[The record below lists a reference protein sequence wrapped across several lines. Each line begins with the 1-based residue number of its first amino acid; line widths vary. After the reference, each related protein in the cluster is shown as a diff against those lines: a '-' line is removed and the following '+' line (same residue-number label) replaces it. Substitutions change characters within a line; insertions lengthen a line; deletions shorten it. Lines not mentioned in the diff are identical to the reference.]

1 MKKFTLF
8 AIAVL
13 FSVVAFAQKQKPVLK
28 VFDRME
34 LQVQPKVQ
42 VQGVALPLTT
52 TAARKAPR
60 RALLTPPEG
69 ATPVTYYT
77 AGGQFMYYDGSSFV
91 DYTNLVPSIQIAVD
105 GTDIYLGGLSPFAT
119 DGWIKG
125 TIDGT
130 TATFAGGQ
138 AVDETVDA
146 SQYIVGSDDFSTLSE
161 NIVFTI
167 DEAAGTLTASTPLI
181 GIAES
186 ATSLSL
192 YAYWMQPVFSLTEP
206 AAPEVVTLPD
216 GAVLEEFSISYTD
229 LEEKAA
235 TGSVKIAFVGNDVY
249 MSGISSYLP
258 DALVKGTLDGTT
270 VTFPADQYMGN
281 YGGLV
286 DINFCP
292 TEFYGADVVFS
303 YDAATETLTSE
314 GTMFSFYAYSG
325 SYYYDGYFASP
336 VIKKVVE
343 VAATPANPEITELK
357 YSSSYGYYIYFNV
370 PAVDTEGNGL
380 LTSKLSYQLF
390 ADVEKEVSPLT
401 FTPATHSKL
410 TEEMSIFPYGFTE
423 GYDIYAGQFYLN
435 DVYSDTWNK
444 IGIKSIYTGGGET
457 HETEIQWY
465 TIKNYAIDDL
475 TAEITAAEALVADET
490 YKTGQTALQVA
501 IDAAKATAG
510 SADATTEDVQ
520 NALNT
525 LKDAEAVFKALNTAY
540 NKLAA
545 EIETA
550 TALKDSEGMVYGKDG
565 LNQAINK
572 ANRALNS
579 ADATA
584 DSINAA
590 LAELQQA
597 EQDFRDLNGAAS
609 VTWDAR
615 QQSYTN
621 EQVVESAQ
629 LSPDFT
635 LTLAQGEASYAPAYY
650 TSGSALRVYYKNSFT
665 ITASDNVKA
674 MTKIVITQSGSTY
687 GTLLHANVGEL
698 TKSGSTLTW
707 VGDAKEV
714 VFTNFEEGA
723 TSSPQTRIR
732 TITITYMGQPDQLV
746 ALPETAEVQAWT
758 LTGQTVGSSSSN
770 YDFPT
775 EVAFDG
781 ENDIYVKGLFPYTKD
796 TWAKGTI
803 ADGKATFPAQLI
815 ADSPDYGEKYYIF
828 GSADGETISDFVLA
842 YDAEAKTLTQETQYI
857 YLNYMKKNAIN
868 PDYLESWQ
876 NLKLNFG
883 IEEPVA
889 APEDL
894 VTEEWNL
901 STTLY
906 YSDEEMEPYTA
917 KVQVGFTG
925 DDLYIQGLNNNA
937 DQLWVKATKNAE
949 GQYVVPA
956 LQYMGEVGFWAK
968 TKYYFSAVDAEGNF
982 TDAVFHYDAE
992 AQMLSTTQSLVFN
1005 RGKQAMNPGSS
1016 YVNVTT
1022 IFVPQPVI
1030 VDALPYSNTLSA
1042 TEATDVFTIIDAN
1055 EDNST
1060 WRFEAERASIGY
1072 TNSADVPHDDWLVS
1086 PAIKLEAGKNYKF
1099 AVDVWRT
1106 STSGTEAFEV
1116 KVANAN
1122 TAEALAAGAQVIENQ
1137 NIEPTEATTYSNDAV
1152 TVTETGY
1159 YFFGIHATSPGDQYG
1174 LSANNFKVEEAEAV
1188 QPEEYY
1194 YKKVMAA
1201 DELTDGEY
1209 LIVYE
1214 GEAPLA
1220 FNGALETLDAVNN
1233 GIDVTIVKDAIEATD
1248 VIDGATFTISMTDGT
1263 IKSAS
1268 GLFIGNISDTN
1279 ALKSSADEPYTN
1291 TITVTDG
1298 EADIVSAETHLR
1310 FNAAS
1315 NQLRF
1320 RYYKSAS
1327 YTNQKPIA
1335 LYKKV
1340 AGTFDPGVEPQP
1352 GELATGTYYTVGGKF
1367 MINTESGFQD
1377 ITSKMESVEV
1387 TVEGSTVK
1395 IAGLAYW
1402 FKDGAI
1408 EGTLDGNTI
1417 TFASGQ
1423 LVGSDDYGNEYL
1435 VGSNDGQTV
1444 TDIVFAYNPE
1454 TQTLTS
1460 TTALIV
1466 ESGKADAVAAYCYWE
1481 NAAFSAIAPEMPEVV
1496 VLPEGAEVVAYNMA
1510 YKDKDNAE
1518 KSKPVNVAVVGNE
1531 VYFQG
1536 MSQYIPEAW
1545 VKGTLDG
1552 NTVTFPAM
1560 QYMGDYGNYGA
1571 SYFFYGAA
1579 PVVFT
1584 YDAEAETYTATGE
1597 VYGVLGDQYYDGRYF
1612 DPVLSK
1618 VIEMAG
1624 TPATPSID
1632 GIEDSQFGDIVDF
1645 TIPTVDTDG
1654 NPMVASKLSYQFFVD
1669 DENTPLTFTP
1679 EYFTK
1684 LTEEMTVIPYG
1695 FTDNYDIYED
1705 YLYLNMPHD
1714 TWIRLGIQTIY
1725 TGGDEENKSEI
1736 FWFDM
1741 PVKEEPVVAP
1751 EGLVTEAYSFNATAL
1766 EYDSEGANEPEA
1778 YSIIIQVGFDGDDV
1792 YFKGLAQDMPEL
1804 WVKATKNA
1812 EGKYVIPAS
1821 QYMGELEFYNYTFPY
1836 YWTATDAEGNL
1847 VDAVLD
1853 FNAET
1858 STFTTSQ
1865 TLALNAVKDELD
1877 YYMLYNDVIIT
1888 KFNEVAAT
1896 PATPTF
1902 DKFEIAEEVGYS
1914 TVYFD
1919 APATD
1924 VDGNLLNTEKLFY
1937 TLWIEK
1943 DGEQKPYVFTA
1954 ALYPKDFEEDVT
1966 EVPYKHDGYDIMS
1979 GGIVYL
1985 EDEIAELQSWTKVGV
2000 QSIYYGAGERR
2011 TSGIAW
2017 SDGSIET
2024 GIFDIN
2030 TADGNV
2036 RFYDMQGRNVEKSH
2050 KGLTIVQK
2058 RDDKGNVKTMK
2069 IVR

>member
-60 RALLTPPEG
+60 RALVTPPEG

-77 AGGQFMYYDGSSFV
+77 AGGQFLFYDGTDFS
-91 DYTNLVPSIQIAVD
+91 DYTSMVPSIQVIVD
-105 GTDIYLGGLSPFAT
+105 GTDIYMAGLSPFAS
-119 DGWIKG
+119 DAWIKG

-130 TATFAGGQ
+130 LATFTGGQ
-138 AVDETVDA
+138 QISEDA
-146 SQYIVGSDDFSTLSE
+146 ESPQFVVGSDDGTSTSE
-161 NIVFTI
+161 NIVFSI
-167 DEAAGTLTASTPLI
+167 DQTAGTLTSVTQII
-181 GIAES
+181 GISNS
-186 ATSLSL
+186 ATGLSL
-192 YAYWMQPVFSLTEP
+192 YAYWLRPVFSLTEP
-206 AAPEVVTLPD
+206 AAPEAVVAPD
-216 GAVLEEFSISYTD
+216 DATFKEYAVSGTD
-229 LEEKAA
+229 YYKNPYS
-235 TGSVKIAFVGNDVY
+235 GSVFIAIVGSDVY
-249 MSGISSYLP
+249 LKGYSSYIP
-258 DALVKGTLDGTT
+258 DALIKGVMDGSTI
-270 VTFPADQYMGN
+270 TFASNQYLGTYEGIDSYFMPSGFAQTDAVFTYN
-281 YGGLV
+281 AETDTYTATG
-286 DINFCP
+286 D
-292 TEFYGADVVFS
+292 VFS
-303 YDAATETLTSE
+303 IL
-314 GTMFSFYAYSG
+314 GG
-325 SYYYDGYFASP
+325 SYVDVWVTNP
-336 VIKKVVE
+336 VMKGVVE
-343 VAATPANPEITELK
+343 KAVMPANPSITSL
-357 YSSSYGYYIYFNV
+357 SSSSWGQVVEFNV
-370 PAVDTEGNGL
+370 PNVDIEGNGL
-380 LTSKLSYQLF
+380 VASKLSYQLF
-390 ADVEKEVSPLT
+390 VDVEKEVSALT
-401 FTPATHSKL
+401 FTPTTHSKL
-410 TEEMSIFPYGFTE
+410 TEDISIIPFGFTDN
-423 GYDIYAGQFYLN
+423 YDIQQGTIYLN
-435 DVYSDTWNK
+435 DLYSDTWNK
-444 IGIKSIYTGGGET
+444 IGIKSIYTGGGVT
-457 HETEIQWY
+457 NETEIQWY
-465 TIKNYAIDDL
+465 TIKNYAYDQALLDIA
-475 TAEITAAEALVADET
+475 AEIAAAEALAADET
-490 YKTGQTALQVA
+490 YLAGKTALAAA
-501 IDAAKATAG
+501 IDDAKAVQAK
-510 SADATTEDVQ
+510 ADATTEEL
-520 NALNT
+520 NAAT
-525 LKDAEAVFKALNTAY
+525 QALKDAEAVFKALNTAY

-615 QQSYTN
+615 QQGYTN

-635 LTLAQGEASYAPAYY
+635 LTLAQGEASYAPAYF
-650 TSGSALRVYYKNSFT
+650 TSGSALRLYYKNSFT

-732 TITITYMGQPDQLV
+732 TITISYMGQPDQLV
-746 ALPETAEVQAWT
+746 TLPETAEVQAWT

-857 YLNYMKKNAIN
+857 YINYMKKNAIN

-876 NLKLNFG
+876 NLKLTFG

-1030 VDALPYSNTLSA
+1030 VDALPYSNSLSA

-1060 WRFEAERASIGY
+1060 WRFEAERASIGWSA
-1072 TNSADVPHDDWLVS
+1072 SADVPHDDWLVS

-1106 STSGTEAFEV
+1106 NTSGTEAFEV

-1188 QPEEYY
+1188 QPEGYY

-1214 GEAPLA
+1214 GEAPMA
-1220 FNGALETLDAVNN
+1220 FNGGLETLDAVSN

-1248 VIDGATFTISMTDGT
+1248 VIDGATFTINMTDGT

-1268 GLFIGNISDTN
+1268 GLFIGNISDGN
-1279 ALKSSADEPYTN
+1279 ALKSSADEPYAN

-1310 FNAAS
+1310 YNAAS

-1320 RYYKSAS
+1320 RYYKSAT
-1327 YTNQKPIA
+1327 YTNQQPIA

-1340 AGTFDPGVEPQP
+1340 TGTFDPGVEPQP
-1352 GELATGTYYTVGGKF
+1352 GELASGTYYTVGGTF

-1377 ITSKMESVEV
+1377 NTSKMESVEV

-1395 IAGLAYW
+1395 MAGLAYW

-1408 EGTLDGNTI
+1408 EGTMDGNTI

-1423 LVGSDDYGNEYL
+1423 LVGTDEYGNEYL
-1435 VGSNDGQTV
+1435 VGSDDGETV
-1444 TDIVFAYNPE
+1444 TDIVFEYDPE

-1481 NAAFSAIAPEMPEVV
+1481 NAAFSAIAPEKPEVV

-1536 MSQYIPEAW
+1536 MSQNLPEAW

-1560 QYMGDYGNYGA
+1560 QYMGDYGNYGG
-1571 SYFFYGAA
+1571 SYFFYGNN

-1584 YDAEAETYTATGE
+1584 YDAEADTYTATGH
-1597 VYGVLGDQYYDGRYF
+1597 VYGVLADQYYDGRYY

-1618 VIEMAG
+1618 VIEMAA

-1695 FTDNYDIYED
+1695 FTENYDIYAD
-1705 YLYLNMPHD
+1705 YIYLNMPHD
-1714 TWIRLGIQTIY
+1714 TWTRLGIQTIY
-1725 TGGDEENKSEI
+1725 TGGGEENKSEI

-1778 YSIIIQVGFDGDDV
+1778 YSIMIQVGFDGDDV

-1821 QYMGELEFYNYTFPY
+1821 QYMGELEFYGYTFPY

-1877 YYMLYNDVIIT
+1877 YYMLYNDVVIT

-1924 VDGNLLNTEKLFY
+1924 VDGNLLNPEKLFY

-1943 DGEQKPYVFTA
+1943 DGEQKPYVFTT

-1966 EVPYKHDGYDIMS
+1966 EVPYKHNGHDIMS